1 MGRWVSE
8 WCRVKLQV
16 SEDMEHEQWCE
27 VKLKVRSYS
36 RNCGWVCGW
45 VGGWCSVKLQVS
57 EDIEHEQWCEV
68 KLKVR
73 SYSRELW
80 GGVWVGGW
88 GVRVV

>member
-8 WCRVKLQV
+8 WCGVKLQV

-45 VGGWCSVKLQVS
+45 VGG
-57 EDIEHEQWCEV
+57 
-68 KLKVR
+68 
-73 SYSRELW
+73 
-80 GGVWVGGW
+80 
-88 GVRVV
+88 RVV